1 MGLTELET
9 VWGPRALGLLRIVA
23 ALLFMEHG
31 AQKLLGFP
39 PSRSS
44 RCRSCSRCCGLR
56 DFLELVGGF
65 FVLIGLFTRPVA
77 FILSG
82 EMAFAYWMAH
92 APNSFF
98 PALNGGD
105 AAILFCFIFL
115 YLAVAGPGASASTGR
130 AARRQRL
137 ERQTRGKP
145 NLNSAPPLLTWMQPT
160 DLYSQTWPNRWQ
172 IKRFLRRGLRGL
184 IER

>member
-1 MGLTELET
+1 MDLTQLET
-9 VWGPRALGLLRIVA
+9 VWAPRVVGLLRIVT

-39 PSRSS
+39 PSDHGSPEILS
-44 RCRSCSRCCGLR
+44 LIW
-56 DFLELVGGF
+56 FAAVLELVGGF

-92 APNSFF
+92 APKSLY

-105 AAILFCFIFL
+105 AAILFCFVFL
-115 YLAVAGPGASASTGR
+115 YLAVRGPGAFSVDG
-130 AARRQRL
+130 ARS
-137 ERQTRGKP
+137 G
-145 NLNSAPPLLTWMQPT
+145 
-160 DLYSQTWPNRWQ
+160 
-172 IKRFLRRGLRGL
+172 I
-184 IER
+184 